1 MILWRIPLLILQPL
15 AHFHCIGI
23 HPHVQ
28 WDICYSPPP
37 FLPALCKSA
46 LVFVILVPCLTN
58 PSELLCSQSAIVEQ
72 PTLWVSMPL
81 PFQGQATWSSV
92 VWCHWKIAGGR
103 QGRKDTSMQLLG
115 PCERISGGRVR
126 PPHCYLALADVESDQ
141 PIKVTLASCL
151 NA

>member
-1 MILWRIPLLILQPL
+1 MENSFIDIATTWSLPLYRNSSSCPVGHLL
-15 AHFHCIGI
+15 F
-23 HPHVQ
+23 
-28 WDICYSPPP
+28 PPP